1 MAILGATQFLERLQ
15 FFNGQRLLASDLQS
29 LESYNREMR
38 ELHNITMHASGVGSG
53 YAVSGNKGDRQVTIS
68 PGYAIDACGR
78 EIVLTETDIEPVPPV
93 AGDGQ
98 GNPVYYDLAVSYP
111 LDADLTPSETRD
123 GICLPQGVVRLRE
136 APNFCWLE
144 LGADFQPKDPRLKA
158 ELQSSM
164 RILLARAEIKNCRL
178 NQPLSV
184 TQRRN
189 ARPPSQPHIACGSTD
204 PNAGGWSA
212 IPSNAPTG
220 GDAPTFLGLEIDVDT
235 SAARFQIP
243 PSYSAQLAGER
254 IFSGSFPGFNADGQY
269 VLDGYVNITNAAAKG
284 FTLQL
289 LMPFG
294 FNVGFPLNPQNFLLA
309 FSTAAVQGSALLA
322 TNNWTVVWMG
332 VES

>member
-29 LESYNREMR
+29 LESFNREMR
-38 ELHNITMHASGVGSG
+38 WLHNLCLHQAGIGSG

-78 EIVLTETDIEPVPPV
+78 EIVLTEADIEPIPPV
-93 AGDGQ
+93 ADDGQ

-111 LDADLTPSETRD
+111 ADADLTTSETRD
-123 GICLPQGVVRLRE
+123 GICSPQGVVRLRE

-144 LGADFQPKDPRLKA
+144 LGADFQPKDPVLKA
-158 ELQSSM
+158 QLQSSM
-164 RILLARAEIKNCRL
+164 RILLARAEIKNCQL

-184 TQRRN
+184 AQRRN

-204 PNAGGWSA
+204 PQAGGWRTLTLSTPA
-212 IPSNAPTG
+212 GSPPS
-220 GDAPTFLGLEIDVDT
+220 GLEIDVDT
-235 SAARFQIP
+235 TSARFQIT

-254 IFSGSFPGFNADGQY
+254 LFTSPDAVLEAVAPAPNQFL
-269 VLDGYVNITNAAAKG
+269 LDGYVNIVNPTAKG

-289 LMPFG
+289 VMPTG
-294 FNVGFPLNPQNFLLA
+294 LDLNVDFNPPDFLST
-309 FSTAAVQGSALLA
+309 FTTAAGNALLA
-322 TNNWTVVWMG
+322 ANNWSVVWMG